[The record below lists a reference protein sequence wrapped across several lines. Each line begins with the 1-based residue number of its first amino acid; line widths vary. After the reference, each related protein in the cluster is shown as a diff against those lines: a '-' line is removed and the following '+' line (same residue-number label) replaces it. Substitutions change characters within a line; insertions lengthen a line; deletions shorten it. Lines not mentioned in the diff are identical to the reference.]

1 MTAPTPLLPLGGSV
15 VTLGSMLV
23 VWLATW
29 WITMAMLFGRRPVA
43 PQPKRETPA
52 LLRRLLTRLHLPFH

>member
-1 MTAPTPLLPLGGSV
+1 M
-15 VTLGSMLV
+15 VTVGSMLI
-23 VWLATW
+23 VWLAAW

-43 PQPKRETPA
+43 PQIKRETPA